1 MRILLL
7 GDIRPVHLKRWRD
20 FFRGK
25 GHDVLV
31 VSLEED
37 STYDDYVCISSK
49 VPVQLMK
56 YYLKKNVVRKIISRF
71 KPDIV
76 NAHFAPSYG
85 VLGVATGFHPLVATL
100 WGSDILVSP
109 HKSRLHRARALWV
122 LRNCDLITSDS
133 TYMTHEA
140 RNLGRFD
147 TEIVTEPMGIPRSV
161 LDRLQR
167 QNAGA
172 HPDEPVILSTRRLE
186 PLYRVDTLI
195 NALCRVR
202 EKLPPFTCII
212 CGDGSERARLESMAG
227 SCNLDEV
234 EFVGWKSGDEY
245 LDLIGNADVYIS
257 CSESD
262 STSVS
267 LLEAMA
273 AGALPVVSDI
283 PGNREWVKDSESALM
298 FPVGDASA
306 LASRLLQ
313 AVTDHELRAGVAQ
326 INRSVV
332 ESRAVWEE
340 NMSAIEGAFE
350 ELVAKT
356 RE

>member
-7 GDIRPVHLKRWRD
+7 GDIRPAHLKRWRD
-20 FFRGK
+20 YFRAEE
-25 GHDVLV
+25 HDVMV

-37 STYDDYVCISSK
+37 ASDNDYVCISSK
-49 VPVQLMK
+49 VPVQAFK
-56 YYLKKNVVRKIISRF
+56 YYLKKNAVHEIISRF
-71 KPDIV
+71 KPDIL
-76 NAHFAPSYG
+76 NAHFVPSYG
-85 VLGVATGFHPLVATL
+85 VLGVATGFHPLVVTL

-122 LRNCDLITSDS
+122 LRHCDLVTSDS
-133 TYMTHEA
+133 MYITHEA
-140 RNLGRFD
+140 RNLGKFD
-147 TEIVTEPMGIPRSV
+147 TEIVTEPMGIPRSA
-161 LDRLQR
+161 LDRLER
-167 QNAGA
+167 QNASFDS
-172 HPDEPVILSTRRLE
+172 DELVILSTRRLE

-195 NALCRVR
+195 NALRNVR
-202 EKLPPFTCII
+202 EKLRPFKCVI
-212 CGDGSERARLESMAG
+212 CGDGPERARLESMAR

-234 EFVGWKSGDEY
+234 NFVGWKSGDEY
-245 LDLIGNADVYIS
+245 LDLISNADVYVS

-273 AGALPVVSDI
+273 SGALPVVSDI
-283 PGNREWVKDSESALM
+283 PGNREWVKDGESALM
-298 FPVGDASA
+298 FPVGDADA

-313 AVTDHELRAGVAQ
+313 AVTDRELRTGATL
-326 INRSVV
+326 INRSAV

-340 NMSAIEGAFE
+340 NMNAIEGAFE

>member
-7 GDIRPVHLKRWRD
+7 GDIRPAHLKRWRD
-20 FFRGK
+20 YFRGN
-25 GHDVLV
+25 GHDVMV

-37 STYDDYVCISSK
+37 STDDDYECISSK
-49 VPVQLMK
+49 APVRALK
-56 YYLKKNVVRKIISRF
+56 YYLKKNAVREIIGRF

-76 NAHFAPSYG
+76 NAHFVPSYG
-85 VLGVATGFHPLVATL
+85 VLGVATGFHPLVVTL

-133 TYMTHEA
+133 AYMTHEA
-140 RNLGRFD
+140 RSLGKFD
-147 TEIVTEPMGIPRSV
+147 TEIVTEPMGIPRSDI
-161 LDRLQR
+161 DRLKKR
-167 QNAGA
+167 SASS
-172 HPDEPVILSTRRLE
+172 DSDKPVIVSTRRLE

-195 NALCRVR
+195 DALCKAR
-202 EKLPPFTCII
+202 EKLRPFRCII

-234 EFVGWKSGDEY
+234 SFLGWKSGDEY
-245 LDLIGNADVYIS
+245 LELIGNADVYVS

-283 PGNREWVKDSESALM
+283 PGNREWVKDEESALM
-298 FPVGDASA
+298 FHVGDTDA
-306 LASRLLQ
+306 LASKLVQAITDRELQ
-313 AVTDHELRAGVAQ
+313 AGAAQ
-326 INRSVV
+326 INRSTVK
-332 ESRAVWEE
+332 SRAIWEN
-340 NMSAIEGAFE
+340 NMRTVEGAFE

-356 RE
+356 RK